1 MLDREASVPT
11 YMGNFLAIPH
21 GTNEAKHQSRRS
33 ALSVIRYDEPV
44 ERCSG
49 CSTPRP
55 PPSCVSGCRRSTH
68 HKAVI
73 MACENAIN
81 ATDQLY
87 DEVASLSSSEEWRE
101 LAVAGR
107 LLEPG
112 LVATVAAAKAARSR
126 PRLAR
131 RTEIAYS

>member
-21 GTNEAKHQSRRS
+21 GTTEAKHQIRRS

-55 PPSCVSGCRRSTH
+55 PPSCMSGCRRSTH
-68 HKAVI
+68 HKAV
-73 MACENAIN
+73 MTACENAIN

-87 DEVASLSSSEEWRE
+87 DEIALRSRAQRSGGSSRS
-101 LAVAGR
+101 
-107 LLEPG
+107 PG
-112 LVATVAAAKAARSR
+112 VRWNQDSSRRSQRRKAARS
-126 PRLAR
+126 
-131 RTEIAYS
+131 